1 MSDDHIRLVAK
12 VQHFY
17 EIMININA
25 KILVDAIEN
34 NCPDKKIACEKAQV
48 INDLID
54 EYEKA
59 FESFLYRDANVS
71 K

>member
-1 MSDDHIRLVAK
+1 MMEDHVKLVAK

-17 EIMININA
+17 EIMISRNQFMLN
-25 KILVDAIEN
+25 DAIESN
-34 NCPDKKIACEKAQV
+34 SYDKKLLSNEA
-48 INDLID
+48 NNMSSLIE

-59 FESFLYRDANVS
+59 FESFLYKEN